1 MDMFVSC
8 VVGRDSFRK
17 NVTNKPISQVVTVTD
32 EAMAF
37 LFFKNSFKLWT
48 ELGEEM
54 RAGGGKKN

>member
-37 LFFKNSFKLWT
+37 LIL
-48 ELGEEM
+48 
-54 RAGGGKKN
+54 KKQLQVMD